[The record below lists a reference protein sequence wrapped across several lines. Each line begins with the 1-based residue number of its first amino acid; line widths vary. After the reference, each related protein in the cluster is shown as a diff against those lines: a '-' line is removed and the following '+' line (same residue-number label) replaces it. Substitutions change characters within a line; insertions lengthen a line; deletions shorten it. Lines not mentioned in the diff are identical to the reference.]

1 MPAPAGTLRANR
13 RMALIQIKVAL
24 WPAA

>member
-1 MPAPAGTLRANR
+1 MSAPAGTLRANR

-24 WPAA
+24 WSAA